1 MKTEFPKFTRIKGL
15 SDKRRLPRLGK
26 IRLGVKAITKSGK
39 EYPVEKDYF
48 VVPPEV
54 AAIYGEQP
62 KELDVMLPVNDPEVV
77 FPQRYIWYGA
87 SRGPKC
93 MGDGEQ
99 AMRANVNGEFE
110 PHACPCE
117 LLKRAECS
125 QRAHLLIILPKVNL
139 GGVYQIDLSG
149 YHSIVDLNSGMDYV
163 ASLVGRIALVPL
175 TLRRVAKE
183 THGSGRKETHYPLQI
198 TLNMTLDQL
207 NAVRE
212 GGQRLLAGPSYNVEP
227 PEVINPTMDE
237 EAVTEPTQTKASGSP
252 EPFQVLD
259 PQEMKFAAIIPPGT
273 DRTRLNQFMAACMK
287 YYKQTETQVKET
299 AMTTPREFFE
309 IYLKWEKKQAR
320 EKEISCPDKGDAKVK
335 KSECEK
341 CNSRS
346 GCPAL

>member
-1 MKTEFPKFTRIKGL
+1 MRTDFPKFTRIKGV
-15 SDKRRLPRLGK
+15 SDQRRLPRLGK
-26 IRLGVKAITKSGK
+26 IRLGVKAVAKSGK

-54 AAIYGEQP
+54 VAVYGDQP

-93 MGDGEQ
+93 IGDGEQ

-110 PHACPCE
+110 PYACPCE

-163 ASLVGRIALVPL
+163 LSLVGRIALVPL
-175 TLRRVAKE
+175 KLRRVAKE

-198 TLNMTLDQL
+198 ALNMTLDQL
-207 NAVRE
+207 NAARE
-212 GGQRLLAGPSYNVEP
+212 GGMKLLTGPSNIIDP
-227 PEVINPTMDE
+227 PDVTNPAMDE
-237 EAVTEPTQTKASGSP
+237 GAVIEPSQKE

-259 PQEMKFAAIIPPGT
+259 PQEEKFKAIIPQGT
-273 DRTRLNQFMAACMK
+273 DRTRLDQFMKACAG
-287 YYKQTETQVKET
+287 YYKQTEAQVKES
-299 AMTTPREFFE
+299 AITTPKEFFE
-309 IYLKWEKKQAR
+309 TYQKWEKKQAR
-320 EKEISCPDKGDAKVK
+320 EKEIPCPDRGKIKAT
-335 KSECEK
+335 ECESCK
-341 CNSRS
+341 SRQ